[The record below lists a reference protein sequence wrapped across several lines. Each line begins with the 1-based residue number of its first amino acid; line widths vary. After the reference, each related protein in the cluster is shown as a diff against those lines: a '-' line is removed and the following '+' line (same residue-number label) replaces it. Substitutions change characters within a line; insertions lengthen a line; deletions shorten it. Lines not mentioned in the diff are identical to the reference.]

1 MAAPRVFVSST
12 CYDLSEIRDNL
23 KAFIENLGYEAVLSD
38 NGDVFYHPDLHT
50 HDSCLQE
57 IQSCDLFILIIGG
70 RYGGSYI
77 ADTSK
82 SIVNAEF
89 AVAKQCGI
97 PIFSFVKQD
106 IYMSQHIYKANKGK
120 DLKFPAIQNQE
131 HAIKIFSFIDEVHKS
146 SFNNGIFTFDLAREI
161 IETLRRQ
168 WAYMFKELLTNRQR
182 NNQLVVTNHLLENL
196 TLANK
201 KTEELLE
208 KIYTQNGGSKED
220 ISLIDKEI
228 EVSKFYSKLE
238 NVFNA
243 RLLNEKNLTKI
254 KGLNLPDN
262 WWEYVLSLNDDIEYT
277 YSPFYPE
284 DDSDGILYTRTSKG
298 VLITPDCI
306 YEQLYEVMKTL
317 NKEQREKAINLAFST
332 NPFENED
339 NKIQKENNI
348 VDLRVNEKVQ

>member
-120 DLKFPAIQNQE
+120 DLNFPAIQNQE

-228 EVSKFYSKLE
+228 EASKFYSKLE
-238 NVFNA
+238 NVFNT

-262 WWEYVLSLNDDIEYT
+262 WWEYVLSLNDNIEYT
-277 YSPFYPE
+277 FSPFAPE

-306 YEQLYEVMKTL
+306 YEKLYEVIKTL
-317 NKEQREKAINLAFST
+317 NKEQREKAIDLAFST

-339 NKIQKENNI
+339 NRIQKENNI
-348 VDLRVNEKVQ
+348 VDLRVKEKVQ